1 MDKKVGYSS
10 PYDHDL
16 YGGQQQKVPELEG
29 PSDAILIVY
38 IGLVIFGCLT
48 SLLAFFL

>member
-1 MDKKVGYSS
+1 MDKKVGYNG
-10 PYDHDL
+10 PYDL
-16 YGGQQQKVPELEG
+16 YGGHQEEPELID
-29 PSDAILIVY
+29 PSDAILMVY

>member
-1 MDKKVGYSS
+1 MDKKVGYNG
-10 PYDHDL
+10 PYDL
-16 YGGQQQKVPELEG
+16 YGGHQEEPDLIG

-38 IGLVIFGCLT
+38 IGLVIFGCLI

>member
-1 MDKKVGYSS
+1 MDKKVGYNG
-10 PYDHDL
+10 PYDP
-16 YGGQQQKVPELEG
+16 YGGQQEGPDLIG

-38 IGLVIFGCLT
+38 IGLVVFGCLA